1 MSDRPDF
8 GEIKAVVLNEVI
20 QATNAYTLLTGL
32 AFPMRNQALFYQH
45 YPYLVD
51 SLVTAL
57 TGQVLMTVCRL
68 FDPDDDPRH
77 ASLTNLLNQV
87 RPHHANDIAV
97 PAYCLRRRQEF
108 ERRIPDFLADIKARW
123 KTLVVHR
130 SAY

>member
-8 GEIKAVVLNEVI
+8 AEIKAVVLNEVI
-20 QATNAYTLLTGL
+20 HATNAYTLLTGL
-32 AFPMRNQALFYQH
+32 AFPMRNQPLLYQH

-77 ASLTNLLNQV
+77 ASLTNFLNQAS
-87 RPHHANDIAV
+87 PHHANDIAV
-97 PAYCLRRRQEF
+97 PAYCWPRRQEF
-108 ERRIPDFLADIKARW
+108 ERRIAQFI
-123 KTLVVHR
+123 V
-130 SAY
+130 